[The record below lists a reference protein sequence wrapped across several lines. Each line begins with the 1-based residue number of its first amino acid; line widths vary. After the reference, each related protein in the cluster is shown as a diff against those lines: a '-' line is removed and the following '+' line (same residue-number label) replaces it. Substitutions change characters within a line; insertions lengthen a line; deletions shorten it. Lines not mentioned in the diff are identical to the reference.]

1 MIDVGG
7 TGEDPV
13 KFDFQVF
20 CLDVTDSMVELPTE
34 IKNSGMEGD
43 WVRNTKNLVK
53 DVLNLKCLGE
63 VQGEISK
70 RLLNTHF

>member
-1 MIDVGG
+1 
-7 TGEDPV
+7 
-13 KFDFQVF
+13 
-20 CLDVTDSMVELPTE
+20 MVELPTE

-70 RLLNTHF
+70 KLLNTHF